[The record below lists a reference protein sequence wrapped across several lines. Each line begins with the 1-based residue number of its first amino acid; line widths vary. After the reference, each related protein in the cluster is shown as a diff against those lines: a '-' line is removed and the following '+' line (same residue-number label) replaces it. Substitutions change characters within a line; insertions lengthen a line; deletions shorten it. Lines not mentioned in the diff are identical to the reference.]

1 MCQCQAASWWQG
13 SPQKKPY
20 CAWTYMRM
28 HSYPELRN
36 LDDPKKDF
44 LAKQYPSKQLF
55 LGIPPLPHLFF
66 YSRKEIFGWV
76 AKHSQN
82 KQASLLWHVELICFL
97 PSSSLLWDLIARLK
111 FQAPCGHTQYPQ
123 ELNLTLW
130 SLKLQILCEILK
142 HCLEFSYLMA
152 MEYIYFKKYI
162 VS

>member
-111 FQAPCGHTQYPQ
+111 FQAPCGHTHTALWWGTLSCQ
-123 ELNLTLW
+123 EKKGRERVGRPRW
-130 SLKLQILCEILK
+130 SHPNKG
-142 HCLEFSYLMA
+142 
-152 MEYIYFKKYI
+152 
-162 VS
+162 